1 MANLRSSDR
10 HVDAVELAALRRR
23 ERERPRRLRHDAR
36 HARRLDREA
45 QPLHL
50 ALVEQVERRRA
61 AGELMQPRRHAVRRV
76 ADADAQDLG
85 ARGDERD
92 AAGGD
97 EREGGGARRDREVEL
112 VAERELHRGHRH
124 RDLHE
129 AAGRLGGDE
138 ERTVAVPAAEGGVPL
153 LLAELELAAG
163 AERGGVA
170 VEQGSAAEHGVDD
183 GGELRVQPRDGG
195 EEEARCDGGGGTT
208 SATDAAP
215 SYSSDFL
222 PQPAPPTFSHL
233 SESRSA
239 FEQSVPRVGN
249 AISLPRR
256 PRTRCCRGAARH
268 PSRRRRR
275 SPTPPRRRAAPRA
288 RLRRARA

>member
-1 MANLRSSDR
+1 MHTCSSAIPLWLRSSRSRAPLPLRQRRPQPEVWRRVDADLLLDGELAVPSDR

-138 ERTVAVPAAEGGVPL
+138 ERTVAVPAAEGEVPL

-183 GGELRVQPRDGG
+183 GGQLRVPPRDGG
-195 EEEARCDGGGGTT
+195 EEEARVRRRRRD
-208 SATDAAP
+208 DQR
-215 SYSSDFL
+215 D
-222 PQPAPPTFSHL
+222 
-233 SESRSA
+233 R
-239 FEQSVPRVGN
+239 
-249 AISLPRR
+249 RR
-256 PRTRCCRGAARH
+256 PLVLVGGPCR
-268 PSRRRRR
+268 SRRRRPSR
-275 SPTPPRRRAAPRA
+275 T
-288 RLRRARA
+288 